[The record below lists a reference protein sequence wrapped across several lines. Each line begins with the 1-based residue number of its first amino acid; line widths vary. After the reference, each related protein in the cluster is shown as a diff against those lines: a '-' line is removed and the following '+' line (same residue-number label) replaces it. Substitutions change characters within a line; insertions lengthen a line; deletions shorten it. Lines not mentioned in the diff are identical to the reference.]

1 LNRRG
6 MALLVVLVMGALIG
20 ISAMLL
26 FSTANMEMMI
36 VGNTSRINQA
46 KISAASGL
54 SHFIALDL
62 NYNTLRQRAGDL
74 ESIQAIPRTQLGDK
88 TFYEVNVHFCCSL
101 SEGQYIVE
109 STGYYMK
116 GDKIISSKTSRSLF
130 VSSQTN

>member
-1 LNRRG
+1 MNRRG
-6 MALLVVLVMGALIG
+6 MTLVLVLVMSALIG
-20 ISAMLL
+20 MSAMLL

-116 GDKIISSKTSRSLF
+116 GDEIISRKTSRSLF

>member
-1 LNRRG
+1 